1 MRAVLDTNVLFAA
14 LVSDGL
20 CRELTRRVAAV
31 GALALSEP
39 IIQEL
44 AEVVLRKFPKDPRV
58 TEFIRDLR
66 SFALLVK
73 PAPVP
78 RDACRDP
85 DDAVVLGTAV
95 AARATVLV
103 SGDKDLLTLA
113 RFRSIKIL
121 SPRACVEWLDRQSVP
136 QR

>member
-20 CRELTRRVAAV
+20 CRELTRRVAGV

-39 IIQEL
+39 IIEEL
-44 AEVVLRKFPKDPRV
+44 GEVVLRKFPKDPRV
-58 TEFIRDLR
+58 TGFIRDLR
-66 SFALLVK
+66 RFALLVE
-73 PAPVP
+73 PALLP
-78 RDACRDP
+78 RDVCRDP

-95 AARATVLV
+95 AARARVLV

-113 RFRSIKIL
+113 RFRRIRIL
-121 SPRACVEWLDRQSVP
+121 SPRACVEWLDRSGVP

>member
-44 AEVVLRKFPKDPRV
+44 AEVVLRKFPNDPRV
-58 TEFIRDLR
+58 TGFIRDLR
-66 SFALLVK
+66 GFALLVE
-73 PAPVP
+73 PALLP
-78 RDACRDP
+78 RNVCRDP

-113 RFRSIKIL
+113 RFRRIRIL
-121 SPRACVEWLDRQSVP
+121 SPRACVEWLGRSGVP